1 MRKIHL
7 ATGILS
13 VLIYSL
19 LSSFATAATDI
30 DTSFGVDGYTL
41 QDFEIGDDEAYAIA
55 VQEDG
60 KILVAGYSSNGAV
73 KDLIVSRF
81 SEDGTLD
88 TDFNAAG
95 VFSTSLGNGDTIGR
109 SLVILEDGSIIVGG
123 ISDNGSSLQSITVL
137 KLTST
142 GYLDD
147 DFASYGHVELSEVE
161 GDIDSTELQ
170 LTDGNEIIVAA
181 TISPDESESY
191 AYFAKLD
198 TSGKLAPSFGS
209 DGETTYT
216 DDTNDVQVN
225 SILVQS
231 DGTIL
236 AGGSFNNDGTIQAG
250 LLKLTASG
258 VVDTS
263 YGSEG
268 ALTLDLG
275 DESSVINSI
284 AAGSDDDVIVAGA
297 LNDGE
302 YDEAFIGKIDEDG
315 SVLTDFGTSG
325 TYTTTYSIENVIY
338 DVSVNDDDSIS
349 AVGFITSDTSKD
361 IFVLTLQEDTD
372 TLTTAATLI
381 VTDIDDNDDV
391 AYAALAVDSDTL
403 LTAGSSSNGD
413 NLDVVLLRFTSDES
427 LVSSSATDSTD
438 GITTSG
444 FRITTQPVSAI
455 TRVSALSGGTIQQLD
470 STSELTI
477 SQKGVVY
484 GTTSNP
490 EYSEDDDSD
499 TTDDSSDTTD
509 DTDSTD
515 STDSDGSVFPDS
527 NDYYIVREG
536 STNDG
541 DGTESYTSN
550 VEDITPGTTYYLR
563 AYAVLSDDTIIYGNE
578 YRFSTDDACF
588 IATAAFGSI
597 FEKHVVLLRQFRD
610 SYLLTNSIGEQFVAI
625 YYHFSPPIA
634 DIIRDSNM
642 LKFLVKIGL
651 FPAILLASFMVKTS
665 LITKILCLGAGLTFI
680 LLAGIKYFTFQK
692 VKTT

>member
-1 MRKIHL
+1 MK
-7 ATGILS
+7 
-13 VLIYSL
+13 
-19 LSSFATAATDI
+19 
-30 DTSFGVDGYTL
+30 
-41 QDFEIGDDEAYAIA
+41 
-55 VQEDG
+55 
-60 KILVAGYSSNGAV
+60 
-73 KDLIVSRF
+73 
-81 SEDGTLD
+81 
-88 TDFNAAG
+88 
-95 VFSTSLGNGDTIGR
+95 R
-109 SLVILEDGSIIVGG
+109 SLWQPQ
-123 ISDNGSSLQSITVL
+123 SLP
-137 KLTST
+137 
-142 GYLDD
+142 DD
-147 DFASYGHVELSEVE
+147 PASAE
-161 GDIDSTELQ
+161 
-170 LTDGNEIIVAA
+170 
-181 TISPDESESY
+181 PESY
-191 AYFAKLD
+191 AYFAKIDTSGELD
-198 TSGKLAPSFGS
+198 TSFGNE
-209 DGETTYT
+209 GETTYT
-216 DDTNDVQVN
+216 DDTNEFQVN

-236 AGGSFNNDGTIQAG
+236 AGGSFSNEGTTQAG
-250 LLKLTASG
+250 LLKLTAAG

-275 DESSVINSI
+275 DVSSVINSI

-349 AVGFITSDTSKD
+349 AVGFITSDTGKD
-361 IFVLTLQEDTD
+361 VFVLTLQEDTD

-413 NLDVVLLRFTSDES
+413 NLDVVLLRFTSDDS
-427 LVSSSATDSTD
+427 LASSSATGSTD

-515 STDSDGSVFPDS
+515 SDGSVFPDS

-541 DGTESYTSN
+541 DGTDSYTSN

-578 YRFSTDDACF
+578 YRFTTDDACF
-588 IATAAFGSI
+588 IATAVFGSI
-597 FEKHVVLLRQFRD
+597 LEKHVVLLRQFRD
-610 SYLLTNSIGEQFVAI
+610 NYLLTNSIGEQFVAM

-642 LKFLVKIGL
+642 LKSLVKLGL
-651 FPAILLASFMVKTS
+651 LPVLLLASFMVKTS
-665 LITKILCLGAGLTFI
+665 FITKMLCLGAALTFS
-680 LLAGIKYFTFQK
+680 LLTGIKYFTFMK